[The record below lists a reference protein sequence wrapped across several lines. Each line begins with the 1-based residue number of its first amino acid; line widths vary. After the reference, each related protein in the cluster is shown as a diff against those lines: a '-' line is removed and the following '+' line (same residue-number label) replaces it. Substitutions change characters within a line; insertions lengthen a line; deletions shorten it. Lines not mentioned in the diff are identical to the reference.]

1 MGWVEDNTNEDPM
14 AKVGMRIRMLSMN
27 DEEHPVDQGLE
38 GTITHIDG
46 LGTIHVRWD
55 DGRALG
61 VIPGLDEYQI
71 LPPEGEQ
78 VGPDDFEGLFGESLK
93 GDMKKFSKAEKKFSK
108 HVTKTGK
115 DITKTLNKANKS
127 LSEKENIKGGEAE
140 NMTPSDL
147 AKKHGVKLKDI
158 EKEIEVGVKI
168 EMEHTDSKEKAK
180 EIAMDHIAEFPDF
193 YTNKK
198 YGTIASEKGLEK
210 VNEDESTYTIKD
222 DVERILKTIKTAKPQ
237 HKETILKMIS
247 NLEKK
252 YQKKYG
258 EKEKFVELIGTLR
271 EKVGKKFDID
281 ETTTTGALGSSPVQ
295 PLGTD
300 INRGK
305 LSKTV
310 SSDVVTKGN
319 LKNPTGTVYTIKP
332 KTESRIIKVSD
343 LLSEVADTDAIKL
356 RDGGSYDGDS
366 WVGDKGGWKRR
377 KELAWKGGKI
387 SDILAKLDINWTDS
401 DLSLTD
407 KETDKINNINEGWL
421 KKTKEDKLALEIL
434 ERVKEE
440 YPQDTEMR
448 SFSYG
453 SGNYIEFTLEGLR
466 GNVKVRLESSYSY
479 GDLRDSYGLWVN
491 NRRLLASRWAIKK
504 LYKYISKEFTKRK
517 EAEDLKNIETDLI
530 SPDYA
535 EDVFDALGDSDQMNE
550 VKKDKDIHTAK
561 WDRCF
566 EKVSKEKGDE
576 AAAGIC
582 TDSIGYEDSIKK
594 SHRKKDK
601 EEIEETTT
609 FASVWGVNG
618 PPVTPAFAAKK
629 GKHGPSKKPIW
640 KGGKIVQKIESDD
653 ILVKEN
659 FGDWQMSIRD
669 KCKAKCQKKD
679 LDFMSER
686 LCEVECLTD
695 EGYFNF
701 SEDDYLEV
709 SKGVS
714 DLFNEENKIKWVKGG
729 KFVKI
734 KDKCTKFNNQ
744 PWCDS
749 GNASDPLELSD
760 TTFENVKRVSEKT
773 GISEQEIMER
783 INIFKS
789 KDKKELEALKS
800 KLRSILMNFQDGTF
814 KKDDKIAL
822 KMYSDVKKQIKDL
835 EQSKDETHTLSFKD
849 RLKIKLAGIDEDQV
863 LYNLN
868 NGLPIDWR
876 GSKEGYY
883 EKIEPKANNRGSN

>member
-1 MGWVEDNTNEDPM
+1 
-14 AKVGMRIRMLSMN
+14 
-27 DEEHPVDQGLE
+27 
-38 GTITHIDG
+38 
-46 LGTIHVRWD
+46 
-55 DGRALG
+55 
-61 VIPGLDEYQI
+61 
-71 LPPEGEQ
+71 
-78 VGPDDFEGLFGESLK
+78 
-93 GDMKKFSKAEKKFSK
+93 
-108 HVTKTGK
+108 
-115 DITKTLNKANKS
+115 
-127 LSEKENIKGGEAE
+127 
-140 NMTPSDL
+140 
-147 AKKHGVKLKDI
+147 
-158 EKEIEVGVKI
+158 
-168 EMEHTDSKEKAK
+168 
-180 EIAMDHIAEFPDF
+180 
-193 YTNKK
+193 
-198 YGTIASEKGLEK
+198 
-210 VNEDESTYTIKD
+210 
-222 DVERILKTIKTAKPQ
+222 
-237 HKETILKMIS
+237 MIS

-271 EKVGKKFDID
+271 EKVGKKFDIE
-281 ETTTTGALGSSPVQ
+281 ETTTTGSLGSSPIQ

-319 LKNPTGTVYTIKP
+319 LKNPTGTIYTIKP
-332 KTESRIIKVSD
+332 KTESRIIKASD
-343 LLSEVADTDAIKL
+343 LLKEIANTDSVKL

-377 KELAWKGGKI
+377 KELAWKGGEI

-407 KETDKINNINEGWL
+407 KETDQINEGRFR
-421 KKTKEDKLALEIL
+421 KTREDRIVLDIL
-434 ERVKEE
+434 RRVKEE
-440 YPQDTEMR
+440 LPEDAELEYYSSTET
-448 SFSYG
+448 
-453 SGNYIEFTLEGLR
+453 IEFTLFDDVHIKVKEKYYS
-466 GNVKVRLESSYSY
+466 GN
-479 GDLRDSYGLWVN
+479 LRDSYGMWVN
-491 NRRLLASRWAIKK
+491 KRELQASRWAIKK
-504 LYKYISKEFTKRK
+504 LFKYMEKEVNKRDK
-517 EAEDLKNIETDLI
+517 NRDTTNIEADLLD
-530 SPDYA
+530 PNYA
-535 EDVFDALGDSDQMNE
+535 QNVFDMLDDTEQMNE
-550 VKKDKDIHTAK
+550 AKKDKDIHTAK
-561 WDRCF
+561 WKRCF

-582 TDSIGYEDSIKK
+582 TDSIGYEGSIKK
-594 SHRKKDK
+594 AHRKKDK

-618 PPVTPAFAAKK
+618 PPVTPAFAAAK
-629 GKHGPSKKPIW
+629 GKHKPSKKPIW
-640 KGGKIVQKIESDD
+640 KGGKIVQKIKSDG
-653 ILVKEN
+653 ILVNENTNESPVEYEIGKEYIITPRLSQFRDRSGYTDLLWFKIIFGTN
-659 FGDWQMSIRD
+659 VKAKLVDKERTTKTTDLLHFELEDLEGNKKVVPMSSSEFGDWKEFKIEESTN
-669 KCKAKCQKKD
+669 
-679 LDFMSER
+679 
-686 LCEVECLTD
+686 EV
-695 EGYFNF
+695 
-701 SEDDYLEV
+701 
-709 SKGVS
+709 
-714 DLFNEENKIKWVKGG
+714 NEINKIKWVKGG

-849 RLKIKLAGIDEDQV
+849 RTLSFKDRLKIKLAGIDEDQV